1 MVESETSTRDYRPYT
16 LFTYH
21 ISHLNKSDKV
31 RFYYALKGRDGKSG
45 VLKTYCV
52 EQLTKTV
59 LLVPPEFSTSIKE
72 FLSYWKCSVESHE
85 VLVR

>member
-1 MVESETSTRDYRPYT
+1 MEKEAIAAEYRPYT

-45 VLKTYCV
+45 VLKSYHV
-52 EQLTKTV
+52 EQLMKTV
-59 LLVPPEFSTSIKE
+59 LLVPPEFSAPMQE
-72 FLSYWKCSVESHE
+72 FLEYWKCSIESHE